1 MNVEKQKAWLWE
13 KKQQQDALPKY
24 ANPVLLSRDLKRK
37 AETLDRFCKPIM
49 TKLRPPPAKP
59 QPFPTETPPAQ
70 PQTAEQQ
77 QVTDGSSPTP
87 PTTASEPMDTDKSV

>member
-37 AETLDRFCKPIM
+37 AETIDR
-49 TKLRPPPAKP
+49 
-59 QPFPTETPPAQ
+59 
-70 PQTAEQQ
+70 
-77 QVTDGSSPTP
+77 
-87 PTTASEPMDTDKSV
+87 